1 MSYLD
6 NIFGNNKLTKLK
18 IESFAN
24 KERTG
29 GKATIFAQFNP
40 ETLSQKFTTKYA
52 KPQGIGKSGQ
62 ELKYSN
68 NPPEEM
74 KLKLIFDEYLLSDY
88 HNIAISACNDIGASN
103 VKKQVINFLK
113 YTWIPADISH
123 QPNYLKLI
131 WGGIIFPCRLSSV
144 DIKYTRFD
152 RNGEPTSAELDIVLL
167 GDDEEKRRSLKDNF
181 SSPDLTHLRVVRN
194 GDTLP
199 LLCQDIYGDSRY
211 YPIVAQANNLDDF
224 RNLQPGQNLYF
235 PPLT

>member
-6 NIFGNNKLTKLK
+6 KIFGNNKPTKIK
-18 IESFAN
+18 IKSYID
-24 KERTG
+24 KER
-29 GKATIFAQFNP
+29 KIPFDEFSAQFNP

-74 KLKLIFDEYLLSDY
+74 KLKLVIDNSYDSLDY
-88 HNIAISACNDIGASN
+88 SIIDKVAF
-103 VKKQVINFLK
+103 FLHL
-113 YTWIPADISH
+113 TWIPLAKAH
-123 QPNYLKLI
+123 QPGYLNVEYGALK
-131 WGGIIFPCRLSSV
+131 FPCRLGSV

-152 RNGEPTSAELDIVLL
+152 RNGEPTAAELDIVLL
-167 GDDEEKRRSLKDNF
+167 GDDEEKRQSLINNF
-181 SSPDLTHLRVVRN
+181 SSPDLTHLRIVRS